1 MSRVR
6 HEVKFPVETLCSTTE
21 NAPQPNDRKKPSKES
36 FGILSAASAWLA
48 LAVLAVMSGRVMAG
62 EIIAFKGYYKN
73 LLVYSRTAFPLGETY
88 TLDFNRLRLE
98 TRGRPL
104 DWLGFEVQY
113 DHEAFLGSYLDTA
126 QFAQLKA
133 APLVTYWD
141 LEDDYLDR
149 GSAYARQRLY
159 RGFITLEAPLA
170 DVRIGRQRIAWGSG
184 RFWNPTDL
192 FNPYNPTQLERDER
206 IGVDAVLVE
215 KNLDALSRLSLA
227 YAPQRDAA
235 HSRALRYRTNLVNTD
250 LGVMAGEFRGDRVVG
265 VEFAGRLSE
274 ASLYGEAAYT
284 HPNTGPA
291 FTRAV
296 FGSEYAFVN
305 TLTVGFELYWN
316 GAGTADEARYDIAR
330 LYAGAIQN
338 VARRYVGGHLKY
350 EITPL
355 LRSDNYVIV
364 NLDDGSRFVAPGLVY
379 SLATN
384 WDVSV
389 GVQSFGGAGA
399 SEYGRFHDLYYVY
412 LQWFF

>member
-1 MSRVR
+1 MKQRSRHVAGWGGWLAFALLVLAAGR
-6 HEVKFPVETLCSTTE
+6 ATAAETL
-21 NAPQPNDRKKPSKES
+21 
-36 FGILSAASAWLA
+36 
-48 LAVLAVMSGRVMAG
+48 
-62 EIIAFKGYYKN
+62 AFKGYYKN
-73 LLVYSRTAFPLGETY
+73 LYVHSRTAFPLDEAY
-88 TLDFNRLRLE
+88 TLDLNRLRLE
-98 TRGRPL
+98 ARGRSA
-104 DWLGFEVQY
+104 DGIGFEVQY
-113 DHEAFLGSYLDTA
+113 DHEALLGSYVDTA
-126 QFAQLKA
+126 QFVQLKA
-133 APLVTYWD
+133 MPPQTYWD

-149 GSAYARQRLY
+149 GSVHARHRLY
-159 RGFITLEAPLA
+159 RGFVTLEAPFA
-170 DVRIGRQRIAWGSG
+170 DVRVGRQRIAWGSG

-192 FNPYNPTQLERDER
+192 FHPYNPAQLERDER
-206 IGVDAVLVE
+206 IGVDALLVE
-215 KNLDALSRLSLA
+215 KSLDALSRLSLA

-235 HSRALRYRTNLVNTD
+235 SSHALRYRTNLANTD

-265 VEFAGRLSE
+265 VEFAGRLGE

-284 HPNTGPA
+284 HPSSGPA

-305 TLTVGFELYWN
+305 TLILGIELYWN
-316 GAGTADEARYDIAR
+316 GAGTADEARYDFTR

-355 LRSDNYVIV
+355 LRSDNYMIV
-364 NLDDGSRFVAPGLVY
+364 NLDDGSRFVAVALVY

-399 SEYGRFHDLYYVY
+399 SEYGRFPDLYYGY